1 MNHEPDDPGI
11 HSVAPE
17 AQRHPFRRLA
27 NVLAA
32 IGTLWI
38 FFLMFLVVADVVGRN
53 FLDSPITGVAEFA
66 ARSVA
71 AIVFLQLAAA
81 ILSGKMTR
89 SDFLLRL
96 LARRSPRTVTALE
109 VAFALIGAL
118 LFAALAFISWPE
130 WMAAWSGNEY
140 FGVQGVYTIPTWPF
154 RGLLVAGSLMASVA
168 YLMTVPA
175 LLRRDPTPTGAAT

>member
-1 MNHEPDDPGI
+1 MNHEPDDPGF

-17 AQRHPFRRLA
+17 SQRHPFRRLA

-96 LARRSPRTVTALE
+96 LARRSPRAVTR
-109 VAFALIGAL
+109 
-118 LFAALAFISWPE
+118 P
-130 WMAAWSGNEY
+130 
-140 FGVQGVYTIPTWPF
+140 
-154 RGLLVAGSLMASVA
+154 
-168 YLMTVPA
+168 
-175 LLRRDPTPTGAAT
+175 